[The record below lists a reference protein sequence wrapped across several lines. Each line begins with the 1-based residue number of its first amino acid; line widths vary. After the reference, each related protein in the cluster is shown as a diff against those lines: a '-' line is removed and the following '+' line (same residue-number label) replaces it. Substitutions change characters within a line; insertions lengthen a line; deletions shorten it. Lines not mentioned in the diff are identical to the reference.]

1 MSNDYAQLQETI
13 DRVIGKIGH
22 KLTKQLLDGFLDQT
36 TIAKDNRETVK
47 LVSQYLVSLAINVF
61 ELQQDHFYT
70 STVRQYRDAR
80 SCCFHLLR
88 KYTEDS
94 FSKIGLFF
102 DCDRRAV
109 MYGFQ
114 SVENRLSMP
123 QGNHTF
129 HANYKMMESKLLQ
142 FLGKI

>member
-1 MSNDYAQLQETI
+1 MSGDYTQLQETI
-13 DRVIGKIGH
+13 DKVIGKIGH
-22 KLTKQLLDGFLDQT
+22 KLTKQLLDGFLDHT
-36 TIAKDNRETVK
+36 TVAKDNPETVK
-47 LVSQYLVSLAINVF
+47 RVSQYLVSLAINVF
-61 ELQQDHFYT
+61 ELHQEHFYT

-80 SCCFHLLR
+80 TCCFHLLR

-102 DCDRRAV
+102 GCDKRTV

-114 SVENRLSMP
+114 TAENRLSMP
-123 QGNHTF
+123 QGNPTF
-129 HANYKMMESKLLQ
+129 HANYKAMESKLLQ